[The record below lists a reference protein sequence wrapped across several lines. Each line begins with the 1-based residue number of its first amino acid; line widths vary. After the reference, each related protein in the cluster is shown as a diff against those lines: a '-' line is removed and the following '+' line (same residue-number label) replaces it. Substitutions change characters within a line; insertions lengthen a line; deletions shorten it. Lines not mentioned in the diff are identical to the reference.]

1 MDPVTHAA
9 SGAVVMLALR
19 ARPATRWAVPFAA
32 LAAALPDIDVCF
44 AAAFG
49 PLQFL
54 QLHRGITHSL
64 AAMPLLGLLLAL
76 CCRPLWH
83 AGTPG
88 RWSFC
93 RVWLFACCMVLL
105 HIWLDAVTTY
115 GTMIFLPFSHERV
128 RLNGLFIVDL
138 LFVLPLLLAIWRAH
152 RVCMLAACVW
162 LVAYPGLNIAL
173 NARHAATAEAR
184 LASEGREVS
193 GLTVLPD
200 AFAPFFWRV
209 IFEERGLGE
218 RGMVCEQSLDV
229 LGRPRAPEI
238 KHAAFPEQGVAKL
251 SAASAFCREFFAFT
265 MLPVFS
271 GLAPGDRPQ
280 DSAGKEYFLFYDLR
294 FGSGH
299 AFVRDLM
306 RLRPEGD
313 RPFQLMLEFGDAPD
327 APVGKTQPSRE
338 RLRFSGNNKDSGW
351 QTPVV
356 PKKPSLWR
364 WLAGLR

>member
-1 MDPVTHAA
+1 
-9 SGAVVMLALR
+9 
-19 ARPATRWAVPFAA
+19 
-32 LAAALPDIDVCF
+32 
-44 AAAFG
+44 
-49 PLQFL
+49 
-54 QLHRGITHSL
+54 
-64 AAMPLLGLLLAL
+64 
-76 CCRPLWH
+76 
-83 AGTPG
+83 
-88 RWSFC
+88 
-93 RVWLFACCMVLL
+93 MVLL

-138 LFVLPLLLAIWRAH
+138 LFVLPLLLAIWRGR
-152 RVCMLAACVW
+152 RVCMIAACVW

-173 NARHAATAEAR
+173 NARHAATTEAR

-209 IFEERGLGE
+209 IFAERDAEGRE
-218 RGMVCEQSLDV
+218 QVREQSLDA
-229 LGRPRAPEI
+229 LGRPRSPEI
-238 KHAAFPEQGVAKL
+238 AHPAFTERGVANL
-251 SAASAFCREFFAFT
+251 SAVSVFCREFFAFT

-271 GLAPGDRPQ
+271 VLPPGDRPEDEPR

-313 RPFQLMLEFGDAPD
+313 RPFQLMLEFGDDGLSGPAVP
-327 APVGKTQPSRE
+327 AEKAQPLRE
-338 RLRFSGNNKDSGW
+338 RLRFSGSNKDSGW
-351 QTPVV
+351 RTPLV
-356 PKKPSLWR
+356 PEKPSLWA
-364 WLAGLR
+364 WLVGLR